1 MNLTALAIVILAAFG
16 IGVVAGLRSLTAP
29 AVTAWAAHLD
39 WLHLQGTPFKF
50 MGLTAVVTL
59 FTLLALVEL
68 VTDKLPSTPSR
79 TAPPGLIARVIFGGL
94 SGAAVAA
101 AAATAFAVGA
111 VFGAL
116 GGIAGAFAGYQV
128 RSRLVRAWKVPDFVI
143 AVIEDVVAIG
153 VGLFLVS
160 RF

>member
-1 MNLTALAIVILAAFG
+1 MNLSTSAVVIFAALG
-16 IGVVAGLRSLTAP
+16 IGIVAGLRSLTAP

-50 MGLTAVVTL
+50 MGSTAVVTL
-59 FTLLALVEL
+59 FTLLAVVEL

-79 TAPPGLIARVIFGGL
+79 TAPPGLIARLILGGL

-101 AAATAFAVGA
+101 AGATAFAVGA
-111 VFGAL
+111 ILGAL

-128 RSRLVRAWKVPDFVI
+128 RSRLVRALKVRDLVI
-143 AVIEDVVAIG
+143 AVIEDVIAIG

>member
-1 MNLTALAIVILAAFG
+1 MNPPVLAVVVLAAFG

-29 AVTAWAAHLD
+29 AVTAWAAHLA

-50 MGLTAVVTL
+50 MGSTAVVTL

-79 TAPPGLIARVIFGGL
+79 TAPPGLIARIVLGGL
-94 SGAAVAA
+94 SGATVAA
-101 AAATAFAVGA
+101 AGATAFALGA
-111 VFGAL
+111 VLGVL
-116 GGIAGAFAGYQV
+116 GGIAGTFAGYQV
-128 RSRLVRAWKVPDFVI
+128 RTRLVRALKVPDLVI
-143 AVIEDVVAIG
+143 AVLEDVVAVG
-153 VGLFLVS
+153 AGLFLVS